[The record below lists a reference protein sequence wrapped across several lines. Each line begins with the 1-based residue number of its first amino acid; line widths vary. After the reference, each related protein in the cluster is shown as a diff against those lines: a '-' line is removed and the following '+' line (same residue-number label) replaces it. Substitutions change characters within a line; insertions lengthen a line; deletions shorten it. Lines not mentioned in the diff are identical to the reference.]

1 MPPPHD
7 LQVTRVAVLATA
19 KQKGYAKKAFLLD
32 QSVVASH
39 SQYKQMI
46 SQLLQS
52 IKIEDMDDLIQ
63 MLNRSLIQCLA
74 ILFTSSVWLISPTP
88 GSAHQP
94 ADEHVKLELV
104 SEQDALVP
112 GKDLWLG
119 FRFDLQDEWH
129 TYWINPGDS
138 GEAPRIEWQ
147 LPAGFQ
153 AGAIRWPYPERL
165 STPPFADYGYEHQVL
180 LMAPVRPP
188 AQLQEGETQKIAARV
203 RYLICRDI
211 CIPGQTQLELSLRVK
226 SGAAASPAG
235 ELFRAA
241 REMLPRPAPTNWKIS
256 AASIG
261 DEFVLD
267 LRTGKWPK
275 APQFF
280 PLHAEQIENAAR
292 QDVTAFPGGIRLHLK
307 KSKHLLK
314 SIPRL
319 EGIFVFASG
328 KAYQVDV
335 PMFQSGRSGHG
346 NERTTRRRS

>member
-1 MPPPHD
+1 
-7 LQVTRVAVLATA
+7 
-19 KQKGYAKKAFLLD
+19 
-32 QSVVASH
+32 
-39 SQYKQMI
+39 MI
-46 SQLLQS
+46 SLS
-52 IKIEDMDDLIQ
+52 FYKASKWRWDDLIQ
-63 MLNRSLIQCLA
+63 MVNRSFIRSLGT
-74 ILFTSSVWLISPTP
+74 LFASVAWLISPTP
-88 GSAHQP
+88 GCADQP

-153 AGAIRWPYPERL
+153 AGAIQWPYPERL
-165 STPPFADYGYEHQVL
+165 STPPIADYGYEHQVL

-188 AQLQEGETQKIAARV
+188 AQLREGETRKIAARV
-203 RYLICRDI
+203 RYLVCRDV

-226 SGAAASPAG
+226 SVAAASPAG

-241 REMLPRPAPTNWKIS
+241 RARLPRAAPRSWKIS

-267 LRTGKWPK
+267 LKTGKSAK
-275 APQFF
+275 ARQFF
-280 PLHAEQIENAAR
+280 PLHAEQIENAAPR
-292 QDVTAFPGGIRLHLK
+292 DVTAFPGIIRLHLK

-319 EGIFVFASG
+319 EGIIVLASG
-328 KAYQVDV
+328 KAYLVDV
-335 PMFQSGRSGHG
+335 PVSQSRRSGHPQ
-346 NERTTRRRS
+346 

>member
-1 MPPPHD
+1 
-7 LQVTRVAVLATA
+7 
-19 KQKGYAKKAFLLD
+19 
-32 QSVVASH
+32 
-39 SQYKQMI
+39 MI
-46 SQLLQS
+46 SLS
-52 IKIEDMDDLIQ
+52 FYKASKWRWDDLIQ
-63 MLNRSLIQCLA
+63 MLNRFFIRSLG
-74 ILFTSSVWLISPTP
+74 ILFTSAAWLISPTP
-88 GSAHQP
+88 GSADQP

-119 FRFDLQDEWH
+119 FRFDLQDKWH

-153 AGAIRWPYPERL
+153 AGAIQWPYPERL

-180 LMAPVRPP
+180 LMASVRPP
-188 AQLQEGETQKIAARV
+188 AQLREGETQKIAARV

-211 CIPGQTQLELSLRVK
+211 CIPKQTRLELSLRVK
-226 SGAAASPAG
+226 SGAAASPADQ
-235 ELFRAA
+235 LFRAA
-241 REMLPRPAPTNWKIS
+241 RARLPRPAPPSWKIS

-267 LRTGKWPK
+267 LKTGKSTE

-280 PLHAEQIENAAR
+280 PLHAEQIENAAP
-292 QDVTAFPGGIRLHLK
+292 QDVTASPGGIRLHLK
-307 KSKHLLK
+307 KSNHLLK

-319 EGIFVFASG
+319 EGVFVLASG
-328 KAYQVDV
+328 KAYLVDV
-335 PMFQSGRSGHG
+335 PVFQSRRSGH
-346 NERTTRRRS
+346 TQ

>member
-63 MLNRSLIQCLA
+63 MLNRSFIQCLA

-267 LRTGKWPK
+267 LRTGKWPN